1 MTRFKIPGTM
11 LWQFPEKIIVTS
23 FLVQFLCGFLHQF
36 TKWLNFL
43 KIHTF
48 CWLLS
53 IKSKHSN
60 CESLVIDQF
69 YASFIWQHCIYVPYF
84 KSTKVINVFFFQ
96 ERLFFL
102 VFFEWKQIFANSTNT
117 QKRAKSLTQSL
128 TPKLWRPTNN
138 WRQKATTFRSRRG
151 EGGRRRTVCDK
162 GRRLRTST
170 VKVRAPSWSAPFLH
184 M

>member
-1 MTRFKIPGTM
+1 M
-11 LWQFPEKIIVTS
+11 L
-23 FLVQFLCGFLHQF
+23 
-36 TKWLNFL
+36 
-43 KIHTF
+43 
-48 CWLLS
+48 
-53 IKSKHSN
+53 
-60 CESLVIDQF
+60 
-69 YASFIWQHCIYVPYF
+69 IWQHCTYVPYF

-138 WRQKATTFRSRRG
+138 WRQKATTLRSKRG
-151 EGGRRRTVCDK
+151 EGGRRRRTVCDK

-170 VKVRAPSWSAPFLH
+170 VKVRAPSWSAPFFTYIHRDEIENYSYQWNSECWDELFQSSRVYLPAQYLQVLWQYL
-184 M
+184 